1 MNLSELIAMTLH
13 MALLSLMSV
22 GGVTAVLPD
31 IHRYVVDAQGWMNSE
46 QFAALFALSQAAPG
60 PNALFITLFGLQMAG
75 LPGAFGATFGM
86 FAPSSLLAYHAVG
99 WADQFA
105 DTRWLNA
112 FRRGMAPI
120 TVGLVLS
127 SGFLLARATDVRWS
141 SVALTALTV
150 AVLLLRSRWNPLWLI
165 VAGALFGLIA

>member
-1 MNLSELIAMTLH
+1 MSFAELIDMSLH
-13 MALLSLMSV
+13 MALLSLMAV

-31 IHRYVVDAQGWMNSE
+31 IHRYVVEAQGWMNSE

-75 LPGAFGATFGM
+75 LPGAFGATLGM
-86 FAPSSLLAYHAVG
+86 FAPSSLLAYHAIG
-99 WADQFA
+99 WADLFA
-105 DTRWLNA
+105 HTRWLNA

-127 SGFLLARATDVRWS
+127 SGFLLAQAGNINLS
-141 SVALTALTV
+141 SIILTSLTV

-165 VAGALFGLIA
+165 IAGALFGLLA

>member
-1 MNLSELIAMTLH
+1 MSLLELIDMSLH
-13 MALLSLMSV
+13 MALLSLMAV

-31 IHRYVVDAQGWMNSE
+31 IHRYVVETQGWMNSE

-75 LPGAFGATFGM
+75 LPGAFGATLGM

-99 WADQFA
+99 WADLFSH
-105 DTRWLNA
+105 TRWLNA

-127 SGFLLARATDVRWS
+127 SGFLLARAVDTNISGIV
-141 SVALTALTV
+141 LTAITV
-150 AVLLLRSRWNPLWLI
+150 TVVLLRSRWNPLWLI
-165 VAGALFGLIA
+165 VAGALYGVLA

>member
-1 MNLSELIAMTLH
+1 MSPSELLDMTLH

-31 IHRYVVDAQGWMNSE
+31 IHRYVVEAQGWMSSD
-46 QFAALFALSQAAPG
+46 QFTALFALSQAAPG

-75 LPGAFGATFGM
+75 LPGAFGATLGM

-99 WADQFA
+99 WADLFA
-105 DTRWLNA
+105 HTRWLNA

-127 SGFLLARATDVRWS
+127 SGFLLAQTVNAGMS
-141 SVALTALTV
+141 SIVLTGLTV
-150 AVLLLRSRWNPLWLI
+150 AVVLLRSRWNPLWLI
-165 VAGALFGLIA
+165 VAGALYGLLA

>member
-1 MNLSELIAMTLH
+1 MSLSELIAMSLH
-13 MALLSLMSV
+13 MALLSLMAV

-31 IHRYVVDAQGWMNSE
+31 IHRYVVEAQGWMNSE

-86 FAPSSLLAYHAVG
+86 FGPSSLLAYHAVG
-99 WADQFA
+99 WADLFA
-105 DTRWLNA
+105 HTRWLNA

-127 SGFLLARATDVRWS
+127 SGFLLARAVDTRWS
-141 SVALTALTV
+141 SVVLTGLTV
-150 AVLLLRSRWNPLWLI
+150 AVVLLRSRWNPLWLI
-165 VAGALFGLIA
+165 VAGALFGLAG